1 MGELGR
7 GYVACM
13 SEPSI
18 EANEA
23 DVAEQ
28 LTPLAA
34 DEGEELRPDLSS
46 LDANEADVAEQ
57 GLVVGGDDEDD
68 YRDG

>member
-1 MGELGR
+1 
-7 GYVACM
+7 M
-13 SEPSI
+13 SDVTP

-23 DVAEQ
+23 DIAEQ
-28 LTPLAA
+28 QTPLTP
-34 DEGEELRPDLSS
+34 DDNGDELRPDLSS
-46 LDANEADVAEQ
+46 VDANEADVAEQ

>member
-1 MGELGR
+1 
-7 GYVACM
+7 M
-13 SEPSI
+13 SEVTP

-23 DVAEQ
+23 DIAEQ
-28 LTPLAA
+28 QAPVTV
-34 DEGEELRPDLSS
+34 DDTGDELRPDLSS

-57 GLVVGGDDEDD
+57 GLVVGGDEEDD